1 MEYKQFE
8 NKVKSMT
15 AHDIIMAMVE
25 GLRNPRTVID
35 MKSFGHMEGVICYGG
50 AATNAIL
57 HIMEASKEEVEDYVR
72 DRGSLVYRPFFVY
85 LLEVVIDRLRRGDVY
100 QLNRYATNFG
110 IAQINPI
117 PGVKFPYLDT
127 DYTEEELQ
135 AYVILAEYQLTAK
148 N

>member
-1 MEYKQFE
+1 
-8 NKVKSMT
+8 
-15 AHDIIMAMVE
+15 
-25 GLRNPRTVID
+25 
-35 MKSFGHMEGVICYGG
+35 MEGVICYGG

-85 LLEVVIDRLRRGDVY
+85 LFEVVIDRLRRGDVY
-100 QLNRYATNFG
+100 QYNRYVANFG
-110 IAQINPI
+110 IAQIKLI

-127 DYTEEELQ
+127 DYTEDDLQ
-135 AYVILAEYQLTAK
+135 KYVKLAEYQLTIK